1 MKRLKVLVEMEKLNN
16 LNSGLGQFCLGLGQA
31 LVNQNKNN
39 DLHFLV
45 PENKKG
51 IFGNHVFYNNLKN
64 YLTFLL
70 KRPKSYDVWHCTH
83 QQSKLL
89 PSSGKLILTI
99 HDLNFLYKY
108 KGIKKYFKLNAL
120 QRKVQRA
127 SAIVA
132 ISQFTANEIKQN
144 LNIDDKKLHVIYNGV
159 SLKSIESVEL
169 PLIIQ
174 NKKYL
179 FSIGIINPKKNF
191 HVLLPLLKE
200 SKDLFLVIAG
210 NSTHQYVQ
218 QIKSMAHEM
227 GVLKQLHFLGM
238 VSDELK
244 YTLYKNCYAFVFPSL
259 SEGFG
264 LPVIE
269 AMSMG
274 KPVFLSNNTCLPE
287 IGGKEAFYFE
297 NFEANN
303 MQITFEKGMKMYN
316 DDNTKAER
324 IRQHA
329 SQFNW
334 EIAAKKY
341 LALYESI

>member
-1 MKRLKVLVEMEKLNN
+1 MKKLKVLVEMEKLKN

-51 IFGNHVFYNNLKN
+51 IFGNHVFYNNIKN
-64 YLTFLL
+64 YLSFLF
-70 KRPKSYDVWHCTH
+70 KRPKSFDIWHCTH
-83 QQSKLL
+83 QQSKFLL
-89 PSSGKLILTI
+89 SSGKLILTI

-108 KGIKKYFKLNAL
+108 KGIKKLFKMNAL
-120 QRKVQRA
+120 QRKVNKA

-132 ISQFTANEIKQN
+132 ISQFTANEIKQH
-144 LNIDDKKLHVIYNGV
+144 LNINDKKLHVIYNGV
-159 SLKSIESVEL
+159 SLKSIENVEL
-169 PLIIQ
+169 PSFLR
-174 NKKYL
+174 NRKYL

-191 HVLLPLLKE
+191 HVLLPLLKNNAN
-200 SKDLFLVIAG
+200 LFLVIAG

-218 QIKSMAHEM
+218 KIKSMAQEM
-227 GVLKQLHFLGM
+227 GVLTQLYFLGI
-238 VSDELK
+238 VSDDLK

-269 AMSMG
+269 AMIFG
-274 KPVFLSNNTCLPE
+274 KPVFLSNKTCLPE
-287 IGGKEAFYFE
+287 IGGSEAFYWE
-297 NFEANN
+297 NFEASD
-303 MQITFEKGMKMYN
+303 MQKTFEKGMKIYN
-316 DDNTKAER
+316 DDNLKTER
-324 IRQHA
+324 IMQHA